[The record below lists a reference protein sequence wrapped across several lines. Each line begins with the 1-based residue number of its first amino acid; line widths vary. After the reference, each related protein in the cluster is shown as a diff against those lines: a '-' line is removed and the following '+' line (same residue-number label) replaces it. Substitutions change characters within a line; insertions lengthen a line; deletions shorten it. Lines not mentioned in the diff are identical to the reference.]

1 MNNSSTQ
8 DDEIILS
15 DLLKVIWVKKIQIF
29 LILLISVIIS
39 SIYINQQPNN
49 IKITL
54 EVKKAKNSEF
64 VKLLPLNDILKEYI
78 GNDDRSFQEN
88 IKTKNSSLQNYFYYR
103 FIDEVLDYEEL
114 TTVLKENNFIKNKL
128 SQSKKDE
135 DINSILFGYAKSLGF
150 EDNGNEGSGNL
161 VVYWHDIKEAQTILN
176 DTLVLAKRNLKK
188 TFINEMNSYLKV
200 KKLSSISNDLDRIDY
215 LTEQREIALQLGY
228 KKNQL
233 NSNTNIVIEDE
244 NSIEY
249 YRAFPEY
256 FKGHEVIDLEIN
268 HIKNRNYRNFDNIQK
283 EINDLNNYEIKF
295 ADYNM
300 FLAEVVSV
308 KQTKSI
314 FILSIVIGLIIALF
328 YAFISNNFTS
338 KLK

>member
-39 SIYINQQPNN
+39 SIYIHQQPNK
-49 IKITL
+49 IKIKL

-78 GNDDRSFQEN
+78 GNDHRSFQEN
-88 IKTKNSSLQNYFYYR
+88 IETKNSSLQNYFYYR

-150 EDNGNEGSGNL
+150 EDNGNIGSGNL
-161 VVYWHDIKEAQTILN
+161 VVNWHDIKEAQTILN
-176 DTLVLAKRNLKK
+176 DTLVLAKQNLKK
-188 TFINEMNSYLKV
+188 TFINEMDSYLKV
-200 KKLSSISNDLDRIDY
+200 KKLSIISNDLDRIDY
-215 LTEQREIALQLGY
+215 LKDQREIALQLGFR
-228 KKNQL
+228 KNQL
-233 NSNTNIVIEDE
+233 NINTTILIEDE
-244 NSIEY
+244 DGEY
-249 YRAFPEY
+249 YRTYPEY
-256 FKGHEVIDLEIN
+256 FKGYDVIDLEIN

-308 KQTKSI
+308 KQAKSI
-314 FILSIVIGLIIALF
+314 FIFSIVIGLIIALF

>member
-39 SIYINQQPNN
+39 SIYIDQQPNN

-64 VKLLPLNDILKEYI
+64 MKLLPLNDILKEYI
-78 GNDDRSFQEN
+78 GNDDRSFQKN
-88 IKTKNSSLQNYFYYR
+88 IKTKNSSLQDYFYYR

-114 TTVLKENNFIKNKL
+114 TAVLKENNFIKNKL

-188 TFINEMNSYLKV
+188 TFIKEMNNYLKV
-200 KKLSSISNDLDRIDY
+200 KKSSSISNDLDRIDY

-249 YRAFPEY
+249 SRAFPEY
-256 FKGHEVIDLEIN
+256 LKGHEVIDLEIN

-308 KQTKSI
+308 KQKKSI

-328 YAFISNNFTS
+328 YAFISYNFTS